1 LESGN
6 FNFNF
11 IILTLTYHH
20 KKTAVLSPLV
30 NKCRCLIA
38 YKEIAAAVTEEL
50 VVLAIFSGDF
60 EKKCRQ
66 WFWQFLVGR
75 LYGKE
80 TLSFV

>member
-1 LESGN
+1 
-6 FNFNF
+6 
-11 IILTLTYHH
+11 
-20 KKTAVLSPLV
+20 V
-30 NKCRCLIA
+30 NKCRCWIA
-38 YKEIAAAVTEEL
+38 YKEIAAVTEEL

>member
-1 LESGN
+1 
-6 FNFNF
+6 
-11 IILTLTYHH
+11 
-20 KKTAVLSPLV
+20 V
-30 NKCRCLIA
+30 NKCRCWIA

-75 LYGKE
+75 LLN
-80 TLSFV
+80 TQFCLSYQYYLSYYF